1 MSGCFCSGCIN
12 SLGGFENHS
21 LSEINWGRT
30 IVSEQ
35 LSVGNRNFADVAPVK
50 VHSSALKLDGSFL
63 NGAMEVEKK
72 KNLLI
77 VIGSCNT

>member
-1 MSGCFCSGCIN
+1 M
-12 SLGGFENHS
+12 
-21 LSEINWGRT
+21 
-30 IVSEQ
+30 
-35 LSVGNRNFADVAPVK
+35 SVGNRNFADVAPVK

-72 KNLLI
+72 NNLLI